1 MVLVKRPS
9 GQAVQDKP
17 RKAYRI
23 FFPSDLAQEGVA
35 TFLDGISGAMHRK
48 PGIFS
53 WAEPMPSLVFE
64 VWATNQGIEHW
75 LRVPSQY
82 EQVIVPPLLTLI
94 PGTRLVPDGEYPS
107 RAWTKAVEVG
117 VKNSHRQLHIAD
129 ASALSANILARF
141 AHLGKDETLM
151 MQWAVTPATPRH
163 KPIHGEAKT
172 KEFRWNSLTSG
183 TLLATKD
190 EVTERRAKLDEHTFH
205 AVLRVGAVASNPTR
219 ATHLIIN
226 VISAIKSAHSAANH
240 LVDRW
245 WVRDM
250 QRRMD
255 AGGSPDPLHPPILL
269 NVSELTGVLAWPIGS
284 PHVAGLPQSRS
295 RHLPP
300 SGAIPRRGLVVAQA
314 NFPGAER
321 PLALSAADACKHLHI
336 VGPTGVGKTV
346 LAGNLVAQ
354 AVSGE
359 AGVIVMERKGD
370 LFTRALDA
378 VPADRL
384 DDVII
389 VDARDTHPVGYNL
402 LSEGDPRI
410 AVEEICQLFE
420 YLYPDMRRG
429 IWARAALHRGL
440 STLITRPGMTF
451 IDLVPLLSPNTRSD
465 VEQQWRDEL
474 IAEIKDP
481 ELARFWQRFDD
492 LSPAQQENYAAPIL
506 DRMWQLNER
515 PEIRNIIGQSESSFS
530 FRGAIRKRRVVL
542 VNLAGLGVETGRLA
556 GTLLLNAIWS
566 AVRGGAANP
575 ARPTYLFLDELQD
588 FLNLPIDAESLLV
601 QARSFGLSLVL
612 AHQHLDQLPDSI
624 RSAVLANARSKV
636 VFQTTFDDAR
646 VFAREFGRAVSEE
659 DLMNLGPYEVFCR
672 FATGEGISAPVS
684 GETLP
689 PAEPKGLASEVRHRS
704 RERYGRA
711 AADIT
716 TDIARRRTP
725 RAAPTPR
732 KRPRLGGTTWK

>member
-1 MVLVKRPS
+1 MVVAKRPS
-9 GQAVQDKP
+9 DKAVQDKS

-23 FFPSDLAQEGVA
+23 FFPSDLRYEHVG

-48 PGIFS
+48 PGIFG
-53 WAEPMPSLVFE
+53 WVEPAPSLVFE

-82 EQVIVPPLLTLI
+82 EQVIVPPLLTLV
-94 PGTRLVPDGEYPS
+94 PGASLVPDREYSS
-107 RAWTKAVEVG
+107 RTWTQAVEVG

-141 AHLGKDETLM
+141 AGVGKDETLM
-151 MQWAVTPATPRH
+151 MQWAVTPAPPRH

-172 KEFRWNSLTSG
+172 KEFRWDSIVRG
-183 TLLATKD
+183 DLLATKD
-190 EVTERRAKLDEHTFH
+190 EVAERRAKLDEHNFY

-219 ATHLIIN
+219 ATHLITN
-226 VISAIKSAHSAANH
+226 VVSAIKSTHGAANH

-245 WVRDM
+245 WVRDV
-250 QRRMD
+250 QQRMD
-255 AGGSPDPLHPPILL
+255 VGASPDPLHPPMVL
-269 NVSELTGVLAWPIGS
+269 NASELTGVLAWPIGS

-300 SGAIPRRGLVVAQA
+300 SGTIARRGLVVAQA

-321 PLALSAADACKHLHI
+321 PLALSSADACKHLHI

-346 LAGNLVAQ
+346 LAGNLVSQ
-354 AVSGE
+354 AIQDGS
-359 AGVIVMERKGD
+359 GVIVMERKGD

-384 DDVII
+384 DNVII

-402 LSEGDPRI
+402 LAEGNSRL
-410 AVEEICQLFE
+410 AVEELCQLFE

-429 IWARAALHRGL
+429 IWARAALYRGL

-451 IDLVPLLSPNTRSD
+451 IDLVPLLSPNARSD
-465 VEQQWRDEL
+465 TEQQWRDEL
-474 IAEIKDP
+474 IAEVKDP

-506 DRMWQLNER
+506 DRVWQLNER

-530 FRGAIRKRRVVL
+530 FRNAIRKRRVVL
-542 VNLAGLGVETGRLA
+542 VNLAGLGVETGRLV

-566 AVRGGAANP
+566 AVRSGSADP
-575 ARPTYLFLDELQD
+575 ARPTY
-588 FLNLPIDAESLLV
+588 S
-601 QARSFGLSLVL
+601 SSM
-612 AHQHLDQLPDSI
+612 S
-624 RSAVLANARSKV
+624 
-636 VFQTTFDDAR
+636 
-646 VFAREFGRAVSEE
+646 
-659 DLMNLGPYEVFCR
+659 
-672 FATGEGISAPVS
+672 
-684 GETLP
+684 
-689 PAEPKGLASEVRHRS
+689 S
-704 RERYGRA
+704 R
-711 AADIT
+711 T
-716 TDIARRRTP
+716 S
-725 RAAPTPR
+725 
-732 KRPRLGGTTWK
+732 

>member
-1 MVLVKRPS
+1 M
-9 GQAVQDKP
+9 
-17 RKAYRI
+17 
-23 FFPSDLAQEGVA
+23 
-35 TFLDGISGAMHRK
+35 
-48 PGIFS
+48 
-53 WAEPMPSLVFE
+53 FE
-64 VWATNQGIEHW
+64 IWATDQGIEHW

-82 EQVIVPPLLTLI
+82 EQVVVPPLLALM
-94 PGTRLVPDGEYPS
+94 PGTRLVPEDEYPS
-107 RAWTKAVEVG
+107 RAWTQGVEVG
-117 VKNSHRQLHIAD
+117 VKNSHRQLQIAD

-141 AHLGKDETLM
+141 AGIGRDETLM

-172 KEFRWNSLTSG
+172 KEFRWNSLING

-190 EVTERRAKLDEHTFH
+190 EVGERRAKLEEHNFYG
-205 AVLRVGAVASNPTR
+205 VLRVGAAASNQTR
-219 ATHLIIN
+219 ATHLITN
-226 VISAIKSAHSAANH
+226 VISAIKSTHGAANH

-255 AGGSPDPLHPPILL
+255 TGASPDPLHPAMVLS
-269 NVSELTGVLAWPIGS
+269 VSELTGVLAWPIGF
-284 PHVAGLPQSRS
+284 PHVAGLPHSRS

-300 SGAIPRRGLVVAQA
+300 SGAIPRKGLVVAQA

-321 PLALSAADACKHLHI
+321 PLALSSADACKHLHI

-354 AVSGE
+354 AIQQGS
-359 AGVIVMERKGD
+359 GVIVMERKGD
-370 LFTRALDA
+370 LFTRVLDA
-378 VPADRL
+378 VPTDRL

-451 IDLVPLLSPNTRSD
+451 IDLVPLLSPNVRSD
-465 VEQQWRDEL
+465 IEHQWRDEL
-474 IAEIKDP
+474 IAEVQDP

-506 DRMWQLNER
+506 DRVWQLNER

-530 FRGAIRKRRVVL
+530 FRGAIRQHKVVL

-575 ARPTYLFLDELQD
+575 ARPTYLFLDEFQD
-588 FLNLPIDAESLLV
+588 FLNLPVDAESLLV
-601 QARSFGLSLVL
+601 QARSFGLAMVL
-612 AHQHLDQLPDSI
+612 AHQHLDQLPEHI

-646 VFAREFGRAVSEE
+646 IFAREFGRVVSDE
-659 DLMNLGPYEVFCR
+659 DFMNLSAFEVICR
-672 FATGEGISAPVS
+672 FATSEGISAPVS
-684 GETLP
+684 GVTLP
-689 PAEPKGLASEVRHRS
+689 PAEPKGSASEARRRS

-711 AADIT
+711 AEDIAADI
-716 TDIARRRTP
+716 AQRRTP
-725 RAAPTPR
+725 RAEPKPR
-732 KRPRLGGTTWK
+732 KRPKLGGTTWE

>member
-1 MVLVKRPS
+1 
-9 GQAVQDKP
+9 
-17 RKAYRI
+17 
-23 FFPSDLAQEGVA
+23 
-35 TFLDGISGAMHRK
+35 
-48 PGIFS
+48 
-53 WAEPMPSLVFE
+53 
-64 VWATNQGIEHW
+64 
-75 LRVPSQY
+75 
-82 EQVIVPPLLTLI
+82 
-94 PGTRLVPDGEYPS
+94 
-107 RAWTKAVEVG
+107 
-117 VKNSHRQLHIAD
+117 
-129 ASALSANILARF
+129 
-141 AHLGKDETLM
+141 
-151 MQWAVTPATPRH
+151 
-163 KPIHGEAKT
+163 
-172 KEFRWNSLTSG
+172 
-183 TLLATKD
+183 
-190 EVTERRAKLDEHTFH
+190 
-205 AVLRVGAVASNPTR
+205 
-219 ATHLIIN
+219 
-226 VISAIKSAHSAANH
+226 
-240 LVDRW
+240 
-245 WVRDM
+245 M

-255 AGGSPDPLHPPILL
+255 VGASPDPLHPPMVL

-346 LAGNLVAQ
+346 LMGNLVA
-354 AVSGE
+354 SGDCGG

-370 LFTRALDA
+370 LFARALDA

-451 IDLVPLLSPNTRSD
+451 IDLVPLLSPNARSD

-474 IAEIKDP
+474 IAEVQDP

-506 DRMWQLNER
+506 DRVWQLNER

-530 FRGAIRKRRVVL
+530 FRDAIRKRKVVL

-566 AVRGGAANP
+566 AVRSGAANP
-575 ARPTYLFLDELQD
+575 ARPTYLFLDEFQD
-588 FLNLPIDAESLLV
+588 FLNLPVDAESLLV
-601 QARSFGLSLVL
+601 QARSFGLAMVL

-636 VFQTTFDDAR
+636 VFSTTFDDAR
-646 VFAREFGRAVSEE
+646 VFAREFGRSVTDE
-659 DLMNLGPYEVFCR
+659 DFMNLSAFEVICR
-672 FATGEGISAPVS
+672 FATSEGISAPVS
-684 GETLP
+684 GVTLP
-689 PAEPKGLASEVRHRS
+689 PAEPTGQAEEARARS
-704 RERYGRA
+704 RTRYGRA
-711 AADIT
+711 PADIAA
-716 TDIARRRTP
+716 DIARRRTP
-725 RAAPTPR
+725 RAAPKPR
-732 KRPRLGGTTWK
+732 KRPKLGGTAWE